1 MFSIENKMML
11 GKSHKIFF
19 LLNKGLIAL
28 DNKEF
33 GEYLTI
39 MFWYLIISYSHAFI
53 TQEGHETDFTD
64 IFPNA

>member
-1 MFSIENKMML
+1 MML
-11 GKSHKIFF
+11 GKSHKFFF

-39 MFWYLIISYSHAFI
+39 MF
-53 TQEGHETDFTD
+53 
-64 IFPNA
+64 